1 MSAVPPLRELIA
13 FDGVVECRREQGAI
27 NLTLRGSELRSAPPA
42 GRIAAEVLF
51 AAATLDATAG
61 SDAAAPGLAAL
72 PAQLHDV
79 RLLTASAAEA
89 PSTRRILLSARE
101 LQLELSAHS
110 VQLHRDA
117 ARAFFGAVPPA
128 RVPLPRRLGW
138 ALLLLALK
146 LPGAERVLAQL
157 RGGH

>member
-1 MSAVPPLRELIA
+1 MRELIA

-27 NLTLRGSELRSAPPA
+27 NLTLRGFELRSAPPA

-51 AAATLDATAG
+51 AAAT
-61 SDAAAPGLAAL
+61 APGLAGL
-72 PAQLHDV
+72 PAQLHEV
-79 RLLTASAAEA
+79 RVFAASAAEA
-89 PSTRRILLSARE
+89 PITQRILLSARE
-101 LQLELSAHS
+101 LQLELAAHS

-138 ALLLLALK
+138 NLLLLALR